1 MSIYYRTYGPINK
14 YTTMFEFAEPGSPDY
29 VGEDDTKFAKS
40 FVRYDVPRSMQYPGR
55 FDDEKWYS
63 VNMQHAARDKR
74 RAKTEQMELN
84 RLRNIQKSANREQGL
99 PRKKKI
105 KLATPSWTTKAMRD
119 EIKRLKIIVKK
130 LNKVYGKRKYSLD
143 HVIPL
148 RGDLVSGLHIPE
160 NVQIMKRSD
169 NVAKGNNYEVV

>member
-1 MSIYYRTYGPINK
+1 MSLYDRTYGPINK
-14 YTTMFEFAEPGSPDY
+14 YTTMFEFAEKGSPDY
-29 VGEDDTKFAKS
+29 VGEDNTKFAKS
-40 FVRYDVPRSMQYPGR
+40 FVRYDVPRSMQYPGQ
-55 FDDEKWYS
+55 FDGEKWYS
-63 VNMQHAARDKR
+63 VNMQIAEQERK
-74 RAKTEQMELN
+74 RAKGAQMELN